1 MFRQAG
7 FTFLSISKPDKI
19 LGSRFFDQPSMFI
32 SEIYHSLQGEGFLT
46 GTPSVLV
53 RTSGC
58 NLRCGFCDTPFAS
71 WNPEGERLSVNEI
84 VQAIRQQTLAS
95 LPPMQ
100 LPDAPDKDF
109 SIAGSALPDLH
120 SRAGTDAQAPA
131 HTETTR
137 HVILTGGEPMMQ
149 REITELCAALH
160 LKKFHITMETAGT
173 IEREL
178 DCDLM
183 SISPKLSNS
192 DPQASRAGEWLEK
205 HRQARH
211 RPEVVRQLIQRHAY
225 QLKFVVSQ
233 PSDLDEILAYLDA
246 VKEFDPSRVLLMPEG
261 IKLDELE
268 QREQWLGPL
277 SEQHGFKLC
286 RRLHIAWYGNLR
298 RT

>member
-1 MFRQAG
+1 MFPQAG
-7 FTFLSISKPDKI
+7 SAFLLLYLPDKI

-71 WNPEGERLSVNEI
+71 WNPTGEQLSVGEI
-84 VQAIRQQTLAS
+84 VQAIQQQTLAP
-95 LPPMQ
+95 LPPKQ
-100 LPDAPDKDF
+100 VQEAPLNNS
-109 SIAGSALPDLH
+109 SIAGSTSADLDN
-120 SRAGTDAQAPA
+120 SAESDT
-131 HTETTR
+131 HTEATR

-149 REITELCAALH
+149 REIIELCAALH
-160 LKKFHITMETAGT
+160 SAKFHITMETAGT

-192 DPQASRAGEWLEK
+192 DPQADRAGEWLPK
-205 HRQARH
+205 HQQTRH
-211 RPEVVRQLIQRHAY
+211 RPEVVSQLIQRHPY

-246 VKEFDPSRVLLMPEG
+246 VNDFDPMRVLLMPEG

-268 QREQWLGPL
+268 QRERWLQPL
-277 SEQHGFKLC
+277 SEKHGFKLC

>member
-1 MFRQAG
+1 
-7 FTFLSISKPDKI
+7 
-19 LGSRFFDQPSMFI
+19 MFI

-84 VQAIRQQTLAS
+84 VRAIQQQTLEP
-95 LPPMQ
+95 LPPKQ
-100 LPDAPDKDF
+100 HQAVSDKDF
-109 SIAGSALPDLH
+109 SIASSASPDLNP
-120 SRAGTDAQAPA
+120 SGKTNDSAEP
-131 HTETTR
+131 TR
-137 HVILTGGEPMMQ
+137 HVILTGGEPMLQ
-149 REITELCAALH
+149 REIIELCAALH
-160 LKKFHITMETAGT
+160 SANFHITMETAGT
-173 IEREL
+173 IDREL

-192 DPQASRAGEWLEK
+192 DPQAGRAGEWLKK
-205 HRQARH
+205 HQQARH
-211 RPEVVRQLIQRHAY
+211 RPEIVRRLIERHPY

-246 VKEFDPSRVLLMPEG
+246 VKDFKADRVLLMPEG
-261 IKLDELE
+261 IKLDELN
-268 QREQWLGPL
+268 QREQWLRPL
-277 SEQHGFKLC
+277 SEKHGFQLC